1 MLLKSTTLLGLF
13 FFAGAC
19 NNNGKSSAD
28 INTDTVVNNTT
39 STAIVDS
46 LSSGCFSQVID
57 RDTALLQ
64 IQQKGNTVNGT
75 LSYNLY
81 QKDRNDGTLQ
91 AEVSGDIIKGWYLF
105 KSEGIISVREVSWKI
120 NGEELWPAMG
130 EMIPKNDTMRFAQP
144 DKLRYENSRP
154 FKKVP
159 CVI

>member
-1 MLLKSTTLLGLF
+1 MLLKNTGLLGLF
-13 FFAGAC
+13 LFAGAC
-19 NNNGKSSAD
+19 NNNGKSSAE
-28 INTDTVVNNTT
+28 INSDTVVNNTA
-39 STAIVDS
+39 TAVVDS
-46 LSSGCFSQVID
+46 LSSGCFSQIVD
-57 RDTALLQ
+57 RDTSLLQ
-64 IQQKGNTVNGT
+64 IQQKENTVNGT

-120 NGEELWPAMG
+120 NGEELWPAMD
-130 EMIPKNDTMRFAQP
+130 EMIPKNDTMMFAQP
-144 DKLRYENSRP
+144 DKLRYESSRP